1 MSNTAT
7 AATVTDSQN
16 KKGTWDSPF
25 KGGVS
30 PFNISYGKLMMWVF
44 LLSDTFTFGS
54 LLYAYGSTRF
64 SLPYWPDPNE
74 VFFSFFGIPIMLMAS
89 VSLMTFILIMIS
101 VTMVLAVHAGQK
113 IQK

>member
-1 MSNTAT
+1 
-7 AATVTDSQN
+7 
-16 KKGTWDSPF
+16 SPF
-25 KGGVS
+25 K
-30 PFNISYGKLMMWVF
+30 ISYGKLMMWVF

-74 VFFSFFGIPIMLMAS
+74 VFSSFFGIPNMPMAS
-89 VSLMTFILIMIS
+89 VSLMTFILIMSS

-113 IQK
+113 MQKKEVTKWLVFTIIGGLMF